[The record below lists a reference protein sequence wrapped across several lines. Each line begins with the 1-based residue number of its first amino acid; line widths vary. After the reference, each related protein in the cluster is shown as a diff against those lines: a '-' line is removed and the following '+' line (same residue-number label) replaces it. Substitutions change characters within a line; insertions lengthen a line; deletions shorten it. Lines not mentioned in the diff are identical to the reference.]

1 MVTGTAGVGVAAA
14 TATVIMRGHRILTT
28 MYALHMRTMA
38 DGAMLQE
45 LTTAGVVDTDMA
57 SQQSAYAADFM
68 ATVPE
73 LVEAASAMD
82 IAQSA

>member
-1 MVTGTAGVGVAAA
+1 MAVRKSARRQVHAVVIMVTGTAGVAA
-14 TATVIMRGHRILTT
+14 ATVIMRGQRMLTT
-28 MYALHMRTMA
+28 MHDLHMRTMG

-45 LTTAGVVDTDMA
+45 LITAGVVDTDMA

-73 LVEAASAMD
+73 LV
-82 IAQSA
+82 